1 MIRRNVAKGVEEW
14 ENVPGVLGIFS
25 FNSIKENGKWVGNG
39 KYFYIF
45 FIEVDLWLILFFKV
59 ANTGGMGNVPIPG
72 IPIYSRH

>member
-14 ENVPGVLGIFS
+14 GNVPGVLGIFS

-45 FIEVDLWLILFFKV
+45 FIEVDLWLILFF
-59 ANTGGMGNVPIPG
+59 
-72 IPIYSRH
+72 